1 MKKKLLA
8 LILSVAMVMSV
19 ASLSAS
25 AEEEVVDRNTVS
37 DESIAQEGEGPP
49 NAVWVMEP
57 IEDAGTAEG
66 EFVEDIADTLP
77 SMDTEDLLEDAQAVL
92 LEEDISPYSLTDLQI
107 VNMDESGE
115 IPKYAAVYDAR
126 AVSGWQKENGYWY
139 YYKNG
144 VRATGWLLLNDSGT
158 DHYYYLD
165 PAASGRMVTGLKTIT
180 SDGKAHKYYFTSD
193 GPMAHGWYRL
203 QLPGDSGYFYYYF
216 GVPGRPLT
224 GYMRVSEWLEDTE
237 SSPVYWYYLGSDGHM
252 YSYKWL
258 YYREEWFYF
267 VGDGHMLT
275 STFYTISGELYYF
288 SDSGAVMTGW
298 FKAGTNTYHA
308 DSSGAL
314 DRGTVQMSEYVT
326 STFNSS
332 GQHIE
337 DTMVKRTPING
348 HPRANIRFGQLEVVN
363 GYRRPN
369 LEVYFA
375 PNVSTVCSDIS
386 DHVIGLYN
394 SSATNN
400 RVVLHKGG
408 LDAADICIILGDT
421 RAYSGE
427 EYRYAGLT
435 LCRNNLSEWCPVIPE
450 NLGGTGTFSEGMI
463 SESIIVIDD
472 EFAAKATEEYFKKVV
487 AHEVGH
493 AVGLRHPFEL
503 TWKEPDTSS
512 NDFRALMWCYYDAI
526 KASNTIEEYDSTE
539 LIKYYP

>member
-1 MKKKLLA
+1 
-8 LILSVAMVMSV
+8 MSV

-77 SMDTEDLLEDAQAVL
+77 SMDTDDLLEDAQSVL
-92 LEEDISPYSLTDLQI
+92 LEEDITPYSLNDLQI
-107 VNMDESGE
+107 VNMDELSE
-115 IPKYAAVYDAR
+115 TPKYAAVYDAR

-216 GVPGRPLT
+216 GIPERPLT

-237 SSPVYWYYLGSDGHM
+237 SSPIYWYYLGSDGHM

-258 YYREEWFYF
+258 YYNGEWFYF

-288 SDSGAVMTGW
+288 SDSGAVKTGW
-298 FKAGTNTYHA
+298 FKIGTDTYRA
-308 DSSGAL
+308 TSTGVLS
-314 DRGTVQMSEYVT
+314 RGTVQLSEYVS
-326 STFNSS
+326 STFDSS
-332 GQHIE
+332 GKWLS
-337 DTMVKRTPING
+337 DTMIEKT
-348 HPRANIRFGQLEVVN
+348 
-363 GYRRPN
+363 
-369 LEVYFA
+369 
-375 PNVSTVCSDIS
+375 SDIHGYPFNARVK
-386 DHVIGLYN
+386 DWVIVDGQRRGFARVCGNELEELFPGITQNLVSYYNLYSEGLVTLQKTVTY
-394 SSATNN
+394 SSATIQFKL
-400 RVVLHKGG
+400 RSTDPVLPEWVY
-408 LDAADICIILGDT
+408 ART
-421 RAYSGE
+421 YSKNASGNWLAGSRPSSGSIEDGSFNTGE
-427 EYRYAGLT
+427 IVF
-435 LCRNNLSEWCPVIPE
+435 SEIHFNPE
-450 NLGGTGTFSEGMI
+450 N
-463 SESIIVIDD
+463 VN
-472 EFAAKATEEYFKKVV
+472 AALAEDIQRYLSR
-487 AHEVGH
+487 HEVGH
-493 AVGLRHPFEL
+493 ALGLRHTYEGEAEVP
-503 TWKEPDTSS
+503 TI
-512 NDFRALMWCYYDAI
+512 ALMHPYVYNSNRRSTFQDYD
-526 KASNTIEEYDSTE
+526 YVE
-539 LIKYYP
+539 LRKTFPQ

>member
-1 MKKKLLA
+1 
-8 LILSVAMVMSV
+8 MVMSV

-216 GVPGRPLT
+216 GIPERPLT

-237 SSPVYWYYLGSDGHM
+237 SSPIYWYYLGSDGHM

-267 VGDGHMLT
+267 AGDGHML
-275 STFYTISGELYYF
+275 SSGFYTISNELYYF
-288 SDSGAVMTGW
+288 SASGAVNTGW
-298 FKAGTNTYHA
+298 FKIGTNTYRA
-308 DSSGAL
+308 SSTGVLSRGTVKLSDYVSSTFDSSGRWLFDTMIEKTPDIHGYPINVRVKDWGIVDGRKQGVASVCGNELDAL
-314 DRGTVQMSEYVT
+314 FPGITQDVVDYYNNYSDGLVTLQKTSIYANATIQLKLESTDPVLPEWVYARTYSQNAVGDWLYNLRPGSAGTEGDSFNIGEIVYSEIHFNPNNV
-326 STFNSS
+326 NSS
-332 GQHIE
+332 TTE
-337 DTMVKRTPING
+337 DI
-348 HPRANIRFGQLEVVN
+348 Q
-363 GYRRPN
+363 
-369 LEVYFA
+369 
-375 PNVSTVCSDIS
+375 
-386 DHVIGLYN
+386 
-394 SSATNN
+394 
-400 RVVLHKGG
+400 
-408 LDAADICIILGDT
+408 
-421 RAYSGE
+421 
-427 EYRYAGLT
+427 RY
-435 LCRNNLSEWCPVIPE
+435 LSR
-450 NLGGTGTFSEGMI
+450 
-463 SESIIVIDD
+463 
-472 EFAAKATEEYFKKVV
+472 
-487 AHEVGH
+487 HEVGH
-493 AVGLRHPFEL
+493 ALGLRHTFEEGEDEVS
-503 TWKEPDTSS
+503 TP
-512 NDFRALMWCYYDAI
+512 ALMHPHVYNSNRRDTFQNYD
-526 KASNTIEEYDSTE
+526 YQE
-539 LIKYYP
+539 LHKTFPQ